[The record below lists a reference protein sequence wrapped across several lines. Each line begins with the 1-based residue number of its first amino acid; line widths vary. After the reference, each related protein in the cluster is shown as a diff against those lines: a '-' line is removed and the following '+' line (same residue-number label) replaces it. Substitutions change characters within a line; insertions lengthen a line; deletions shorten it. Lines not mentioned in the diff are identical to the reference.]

1 MNLIKKFSHRNLDDM
16 FRLILLK
23 NYAIVNLTE
32 KDFCNRFRKLK
43 SDTDTGLKFVM
54 MFKGNSLEKSTI
66 MTASYH
72 EIVFYIPVF

>member
-32 KDFCNRFRKLK
+32 KDFCNRFRKLN
-43 SDTDTGLKFVM
+43 SYIETDLELFKRKPPLK
-54 MFKGNSLEKSTI
+54 
-66 MTASYH
+66 
-72 EIVFYIPVF
+72 